1 MTSTDNTVSELV
13 INKMTQA
20 QYDAL
25 AIKSATELYLVP
37 EEVDQTPTS
46 GNTTHLISS
55 DGVYQYVNS
64 ICGAILTRLQ
74 GI

>member
-1 MTSTDNTVSELV
+1 MAYIDKTVNNLV

-20 QYDAL
+20 QYDEL
-25 AIKSATELYLVP
+25 NPKSDTELYLVP
-37 EEVDQTPTS
+37 EEVDQTPTNGS
-46 GNTTHLISS
+46 SNLVSS
-55 DGVYQYVNS
+55 DGIYQYVDS